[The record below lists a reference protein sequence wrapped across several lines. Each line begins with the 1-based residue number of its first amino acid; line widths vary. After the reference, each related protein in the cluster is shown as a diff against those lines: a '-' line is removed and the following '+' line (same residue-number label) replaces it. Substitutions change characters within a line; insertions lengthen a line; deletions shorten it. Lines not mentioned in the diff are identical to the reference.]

1 MHDKG
6 AYSDTGDYEE
16 GKMCATNRRMHTVH
30 EVVIAAL
37 GLIFV
42 TVKASLRNVLLICPW
57 AGKGISPA
65 FFEQGCVGKS
75 SVQPS

>member
-1 MHDKG
+1 MHDKR

-16 GKMCATNRRMHTVH
+16 GKMCATNRRIHTVL

>member
-1 MHDKG
+1 M
-6 AYSDTGDYEE
+6 
-16 GKMCATNRRMHTVH
+16 GKICATNRKIHTVL
-30 EVVIAAL
+30 EVVIVVL

-42 TVKASLRNVLLICPW
+42 TVKASLRNVPLIWPW

-65 FFEQGCVGKS
+65 FFEQGCAGKS